1 MVYSGQC
8 VGPRN
13 ITRDEG
19 QTDITIP
26 CGLNTG
32 QATPFWKISG
42 FLYYPS
48 DVPLPFIASQNGRF
62 ISIPV
67 VSLSMNG
74 TSFQCFIPTSFGH
87 GLISSST
94 GTLTVKRS
102 GRRSKTIVL
111 YFIVWPARPTL
122 SPLHYILV
130 RIMPV

>member
-8 VGPRN
+8 VGPGN

-48 DVPLPFIASQNGRF
+48 DVPLPFIASQNGRV

-67 VSLSMNG
+67 IYLSMNG
-74 TSFQCFIPTSFGH
+74 TSFQCFSPTYSGR
-87 GLISSST
+87 GLMSSSS
-94 GTLTVKRS
+94 GTLTVRKR
-102 GRRSKTIVL
+102 GRRSKQL
-111 YFIVWPARPTL
+111 YNN
-122 SPLHYILV
+122 IL
-130 RIMPV
+130 